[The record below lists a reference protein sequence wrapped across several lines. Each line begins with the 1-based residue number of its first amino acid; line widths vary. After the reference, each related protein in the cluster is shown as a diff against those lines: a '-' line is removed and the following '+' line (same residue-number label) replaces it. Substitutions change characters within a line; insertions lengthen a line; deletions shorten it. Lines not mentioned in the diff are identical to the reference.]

1 MRAFLFFAGLVIVHS
16 LWGGFSN
23 AHAQEAAPESKME
36 LVNHKLWMYLED
48 GSTLSADAIFDK
60 YKQND
65 LVKNTDGRVSYGF
78 TSNTIWG
85 VLEID
90 QNNYSGFASRATEH
104 SLVTVPFLPLK
115 IEVDNAWLD
124 EIDIYFF
131 ESGQRKHH
139 VKLGDS
145 QAHSTRFEDARMPS
159 LFYRFTQPD
168 TLVIFRFASQDP
180 MTIPIYVGPSGA
192 AKDKSTEN
200 AYFYGALYGA
210 LVILLVYNLVLYFYL
225 RERRYLLYSLYL
237 LSFLVFNFT
246 YTGHGFWWVWSES
259 VFLQQWLMPLFM
271 FLYLFSAVRFT
282 IEFLN
287 TQLYLPRLYR
297 IRKYI
302 YSALVAL
309 AVIIVLVGS
318 RSFAVMSQLVVL
330 TSIAVWMLFIGI
342 FAYRNGDALAKFFLP
357 AILCGTGGAMV
368 SSLATWGLIP
378 YSKWAFRGI
387 EIGMVLEMSLLSIS
401 LAFNYKQVQQAR
413 RNAERDA
420 RLDPLTSLYNRRA
433 FEDLVCPI
441 WELGKRSNKYMSVM
455 LIDIDWFKKV
465 NDKYGHDMGDKV
477 LQKVAE
483 EIKGQVRG
491 SDITF
496 RWGGEEFLV
505 FLPNTRV
512 QYAKQIAENLRMHLF
527 THDINKLLRVTVSI
541 GVAGTSPGEEDINVL
556 IKESDQALYLAK
568 ANGRNRVVLWN
579 EGVETS
585 TP

>member
-1 MRAFLFFAGLVIVHS
+1 MRAFLFFVGLVIAHS
-16 LWGGFSN
+16 LWGGFPG
-23 AHAQEAAPESKME
+23 AHGHEAAFENKMQ
-36 LVNHKLWMYLED
+36 LVNHKLWMHYED
-48 GSTLSADAIFDK
+48 GNALSAEDIFAK
-60 YKQND
+60 YQRNS
-65 LVKNTDGRVSYGF
+65 LIENTDGQVSYGF
-78 TSNTIWG
+78 TSNTVWG

-90 QNNYSGFASRATEH
+90 QNEYSGFANRIGEQSPI
-104 SLVTVPFLPLK
+104 TVPFLPLK
-115 IEVDNAWLD
+115 IEIDNAWLD
-124 EIDIYFF
+124 DIDVYFF
-131 ESGQRKHH
+131 ENGQRKHH
-139 VKLGDS
+139 VKLGDN
-145 QAHSTRFEDARMPS
+145 QAHNARLEDARMP
-159 LFYRFTQPD
+159 LVFYRFTQPE

-180 MTIPIYVGPSGA
+180 MTIPIYVGPPRA

-200 AYFYGALYGA
+200 AYFYGALYGS
-210 LVILLVYNLVLYFYL
+210 LIILLLYNLVLYSYL
-225 RERRYLLYSLYL
+225 REQRYLLYSLYL

-259 VFLQQWLMPLFM
+259 ISLQQWLMPVLM
-271 FLYLFSAVRFT
+271 FFYLFNAVRFT

-297 IRKYI
+297 SRKYI
-302 YSALVAL
+302 YGVLVGL
-309 AVIIVLVGS
+309 AVIIVLIGD

-330 TSIAVWMLFIGI
+330 TSIAIWMLCIGI
-342 FAYRNGDALAKFFLP
+342 LAYRNGDTLAKFFLP
-357 AILCGTGGAMV
+357 AILCGTGGATV

-433 FEDLVCPI
+433 FEDLVYPI
-441 WELGKRSNKYMSVM
+441 WELGKRSNKFMSVM

-505 FLPNTRV
+505 FLPNTRA

-568 ANGRNRVVLWN
+568 ANGRNKVVLWN
-579 EGVETS
+579 ESVQ
-585 TP
+585 

>member
-1 MRAFLFFAGLVIVHS
+1 MRAFLFFVGLVIVHN
-16 LWGGFSN
+16 LWGGFSD
-23 AHAQEAAPESKME
+23 AHAQEAVSLDKME
-36 LVNHKLWMYLED
+36 LVNHKLWMYYEN
-48 GSTLSADAIFDK
+48 GSTLSAEDIVAK
-60 YKQND
+60 YQRNS
-65 LVKNTDGRVSYGF
+65 LIENIDGQVSYGF
-78 TSNTIWG
+78 TRNTVWG
-85 VLEID
+85 VLPVELD
-90 QNNYSGFASRATEH
+90 NYSRLITSIAIDSPINI
-104 SLVTVPFLPLK
+104 PFLSLK
-115 IEVDNAWLD
+115 IEINNAWLD
-124 EIDIYFF
+124 DIDLFFF
-131 ESGQRKHH
+131 ENGKRKRH
-139 VKLGDS
+139 VILGDN
-145 QAHSTRFEDARMPS
+145 QVHSARHEDTRMPL
-159 LFYRFTQPD
+159 LFYRFTQPE
-168 TLVIFRFASQDP
+168 TLVVFRFASQDP
-180 MTIPIYVGPSGA
+180 MTIPIYVGTPKA
-192 AKDKSTEN
+192 VKKKSTEN

-210 LVILLVYNLVLYFYL
+210 LLILLVYNLVLYFYL
-225 RERRYLLYSLYL
+225 KERRYLLYSLYL
-237 LSFLVFNFT
+237 LSFLLFNFT
-246 YTGHGFWWVWSES
+246 YTGHGFWWAWSES
-259 VFLQQWLMPLFM
+259 VFLQQWLMPTLM
-271 FLYLFSAVRFT
+271 FFYLFSAVRFT

-297 IRKYI
+297 SRKYVYGSLI
-302 YSALVAL
+302 GL
-309 AVIIVLVGS
+309 AVIIVLVGN

-330 TSIAVWMLFIGI
+330 TSIAVWMLCIGI
-342 FAYRNGDALAKFFLP
+342 LAYRNGDTLAKFFLP
-357 AILCGTGGAMV
+357 AILCGTGGATV

-433 FEDLVCPI
+433 FEDLVYPI

-465 NDKYGHDMGDKV
+465 NDKYGHDIGDKV

-568 ANGRNRVVLWN
+568 AHGRNKVVLWN
-579 EGVETS
+579 ERVQ
-585 TP
+585 

>member
-1 MRAFLFFAGLVIVHS
+1 MRAFLFFVGLVIAHS
-16 LWGGFSN
+16 LWGGFPG
-23 AHAQEAAPESKME
+23 AHGHEAAFENKMQ
-36 LVNHKLWMYLED
+36 LVNHKLWMHYED
-48 GSTLSADAIFDK
+48 GNALSAEDIFAK
-60 YKQND
+60 YQRNS
-65 LVKNTDGRVSYGF
+65 LIENTDGQVSYGF
-78 TSNTIWG
+78 TSNTVWG

-90 QNNYSGFASRATEH
+90 QSEYSGFANRIGEQSPI
-104 SLVTVPFLPLK
+104 TVPFLPLK
-115 IEVDNAWLD
+115 IEIDNAWLD
-124 EIDIYFF
+124 DIDVYFF
-131 ESGQRKHH
+131 ENGQRKHH
-139 VKLGDS
+139 VKLGDN
-145 QAHSTRFEDARMPS
+145 QAHNARLEDARMP
-159 LFYRFTQPD
+159 LVFYRFTQPE

-180 MTIPIYVGPSGA
+180 MTIPIYVGPPRA

-200 AYFYGALYGA
+200 AYFYGELYGS
-210 LVILLVYNLVLYFYL
+210 LIILLLYNLVLYSYL
-225 RERRYLLYSLYL
+225 REQRYLLYSLYL

-259 VFLQQWLMPLFM
+259 ISLQQWLMPVLM
-271 FLYLFSAVRFT
+271 FFYLFNAVRFT

-297 IRKYI
+297 SRKYI
-302 YSALVAL
+302 YGVLVGL
-309 AVIIVLVGS
+309 AVIIVLIGD

-330 TSIAVWMLFIGI
+330 TSIAIWMLCIGI
-342 FAYRNGDALAKFFLP
+342 LAYRNGDTLAKFFLP
-357 AILCGTGGAMV
+357 AILCGTGGATV

-433 FEDLVCPI
+433 FEDLVYPI
-441 WELGKRSNKYMSVM
+441 WELGKRSNKFMSVM

-505 FLPNTRV
+505 FLPNTRA

-527 THDINKLLRVTVSI
+527 NHDINKLLRVTVSI

-568 ANGRNRVVLWN
+568 ANGRNKVVLWN
-579 EGVETS
+579 ESVQ
-585 TP
+585 

>member
-1 MRAFLFFAGLVIVHS
+1 MRAFLFFVGLAIAHS
-16 LWGGFSN
+16 LWGGFSV
-23 AHAQEAAPESKME
+23 AHGREAVSENKIKMQ
-36 LVNHKLWMYLED
+36 LVNHKLWMYHED
-48 GSTLSADAIFDK
+48 GSALSAEAILAK
-60 YKQND
+60 YQRNS
-65 LVKNTDGRVSYGF
+65 LIKNTGRQVSYGF
-78 TSNTIWG
+78 TSNTVWG
-85 VLEID
+85 VLEISQNDYSNFTERIAD
-90 QNNYSGFASRATEH
+90 QSPI
-104 SLVTVPFLPLK
+104 TVPFLPLK
-115 IEVDNAWLD
+115 IEIDNAWLD
-124 EIDIYFF
+124 DIDIYFF
-131 ESGQRKHH
+131 ENGQRKHH
-139 VKLGDS
+139 VKLGDN
-145 QAHSTRFEDARMPS
+145 QAHNARLEDARMP
-159 LFYRFTQPD
+159 LVFYRFTQPE
-168 TLVIFRFASQDP
+168 TIVIFRFASQDP
-180 MTIPIYVGPSGA
+180 MTIPIYVGPPRA

-200 AYFYGALYGA
+200 AYFYGALYGS
-210 LVILLVYNLVLYFYL
+210 LIILLLYNLVLYSYL
-225 RERRYLLYSLYL
+225 REQRYLLYSLYL

-259 VFLQQWLMPLFM
+259 VSLQQWLMPVLM
-271 FLYLFSAVRFT
+271 FFYLFSAVRFT

-297 IRKYI
+297 SRKYI
-302 YSALVAL
+302 YGVLVGL
-309 AVIIVLVGS
+309 AVIIVLVGD

-330 TSIAVWMLFIGI
+330 TSIAIWMLCIGI
-342 FAYRNGDALAKFFLP
+342 LAYRNGDTLAKFFLP
-357 AILCGTGGAMV
+357 AILCGTGGATV

-433 FEDLVCPI
+433 FGDLVYPI
-441 WELGKRSNKYMSVM
+441 WELGKRSNKFMSVM

-505 FLPNTRV
+505 FLPNTRAM
-512 QYAKQIAENLRMHLF
+512 YAKQIAENLRMHLF
-527 THDINKLLRVTVSI
+527 THDINKLLKVTVSI

-568 ANGRNRVVLWN
+568 AKGRNKVVLW
-579 EGVETS
+579 EEDS
-585 TP
+585 E

>member
-1 MRAFLFFAGLVIVHS
+1 MRAFLFFVGLVIAHS
-16 LWGGFSN
+16 LWGGFSD
-23 AHAQEAAPESKME
+23 AHGQEAVLLDKME
-36 LVNHKLWMYLED
+36 LVNHKLWMYCEN
-48 GSTLSADAIFDK
+48 GSTLSAEDIVAK
-60 YKQND
+60 YQRNS
-65 LVKNTDGRVSYGF
+65 LIKNTGRQVSYGF
-78 TSNTIWG
+78 TSNTVWG
-85 VLEID
+85 VLEIN
-90 QNNYSGFASRATEH
+90 QNDYSVFTE
-104 SLVTVPFLPLK
+104 SIAEQSSITVPFLPLK
-115 IEVDNAWLD
+115 IEIDNAWLD
-124 EIDIYFF
+124 DIDIYFF
-131 ESGQRKHH
+131 ENGQRKHQ
-139 VKLGDS
+139 VKLGDN
-145 QAHSTRFEDARMPS
+145 QAHNARLEDTRMP
-159 LFYRFTQPD
+159 LVFYRFTQPE

-180 MTIPIYVGPSGA
+180 MTIPIYVGLPRA

-200 AYFYGALYGA
+200 AYFYGALYGS
-210 LVILLVYNLVLYFYL
+210 LIILLLYNLVLYSYL
-225 RERRYLLYSLYL
+225 REQRYLLYSLYL

-259 VFLQQWLMPLFM
+259 VSLQQWLMPVLM
-271 FLYLFSAVRFT
+271 FFYLFSAVRFT

-287 TQLYLPRLYR
+287 TQVYLPRLYR
-297 IRKYI
+297 SRKYV
-302 YSALVAL
+302 YGVLVGL
-309 AVIIVLVGS
+309 AVIIVLIGD

-330 TSIAVWMLFIGI
+330 TSIAIWMLCIGI
-342 FAYRNGDALAKFFLP
+342 LAYRNGDTLAKFFLP
-357 AILCGTGGAMV
+357 AILCGTGGATV

-401 LAFNYKQVQQAR
+401 LAFSYKQVQQAR

-433 FEDLVCPI
+433 FGDLVYPI
-441 WELGKRSNKYMSVM
+441 WELGKRSNKFMSVM
-455 LIDIDWFKKV
+455 LIDIDWFKKI

-505 FLPNTRV
+505 FLPNTRAL
-512 QYAKQIAENLRMHLF
+512 YAKQIAENLRMHLF

-568 ANGRNRVVLWN
+568 AHGRNKVVLWN
-579 EGVETS
+579 ERVQ
-585 TP
+585 

>member
-1 MRAFLFFAGLVIVHS
+1 MRAFLFFVGLVIAHS
-16 LWGGFSN
+16 LWGGFSG
-23 AHAQEAAPESKME
+23 AHGHEAAFENKMQ
-36 LVNHKLWMYLED
+36 LVNHKLWMHYED
-48 GSTLSADAIFDK
+48 GNVLSAEDIFAK
-60 YKQND
+60 YQRNS
-65 LVKNTDGRVSYGF
+65 LIENTDGQVSYGF
-78 TSNTIWG
+78 TSNTVWG

-90 QNNYSGFASRATEH
+90 QNEYSGFADRIGEQSPI
-104 SLVTVPFLPLK
+104 TVPFLPLK
-115 IEVDNAWLD
+115 IEIDNAWLD
-124 EIDIYFF
+124 DIDIYFF
-131 ESGQRKHH
+131 ENGQRKHH
-139 VKLGDS
+139 VKLGDN
-145 QAHSTRFEDARMPS
+145 QAHTARLEDARMPL
-159 LFYRFTQPD
+159 LFYRFTHPK

-180 MTIPIYVGPSGA
+180 MTIPIYVGSSRA

-210 LVILLVYNLVLYFYL
+210 LIILLLYNLVLYSYL
-225 RERRYLLYSLYL
+225 REQRYLLYSLYL

-259 VFLQQWLMPLFM
+259 ISLQQWLMPVLM
-271 FLYLFSAVRFT
+271 FFYLFSAVRFT

-287 TQLYLPRLYR
+287 TQLYLPRLHR
-297 IRKYI
+297 SRKYI
-302 YSALVAL
+302 YGALVGL
-309 AVIIVLVGS
+309 AVIIALVGD

-330 TSIAVWMLFIGI
+330 TSIAIWMLCIGI
-342 FAYRNGDALAKFFLP
+342 LAYRNGDPLARFFLP
-357 AILCGTGGAMV
+357 AILCGTGGATV

-433 FEDLVCPI
+433 FKDLVYPI
-441 WELGKRSNKYMSVM
+441 WELGKRSNKFMSVM

-505 FLPNTRV
+505 FLPNTRA

-568 ANGRNRVVLWN
+568 AHGRNKVVLWN
-579 EGVETS
+579 ES
-585 TP
+585 AQ

>member
-1 MRAFLFFAGLVIVHS
+1 MRAFLFFVGLVIVYS
-16 LWGGFSN
+16 LWGGLSF
-23 AHAQEAAPESKME
+23 AYAKGTAPLDKME
-36 LVNHKLWMYLED
+36 LINHKLWMYFEGGSASAAED
-48 GSTLSADAIFDK
+48 ILAK
-60 YKQND
+60 YQQNS
-65 LVKNTDGRVSYGF
+65 LVKNVGRQVSYGF
-78 TSNTIWG
+78 TDNTVWG
-85 VLEID
+85 VLKIEL
-90 QNNYSGFASRATEH
+90 NNYSVLTNQVDETRQQTIS
-104 SLVTVPFLPLK
+104 PLPLTIK
-115 IEVDNAWLD
+115 IDNAW
-124 EIDIYFF
+124 IDDIDVYFF
-131 ESGQRKHH
+131 ESGKRKHH
-139 VKLGDS
+139 VRLGDN
-145 QAHSTRFEDARMPS
+145 QVHSARREDTRMPS
-159 LFYRFTQPD
+159 LSYRFTQPE
-168 TLVIFRFASQDP
+168 TLVIFRFATQDP
-180 MTIPIYVGPSGA
+180 MTIPIYVGPPRA

-210 LVILLVYNLVLYFYL
+210 LIILLLYNLVLYSYL
-225 RERRYLLYSLYL
+225 REQRYLLYSLYL
-237 LSFLVFNFT
+237 SSFLLFNFT

-259 VFLQQWLMPLFM
+259 VFLQQWLMPALM
-271 FLYLFSAVRFT
+271 FFYLFSAVRFT

-297 IRKYI
+297 SRKYI
-302 YSALVAL
+302 YGALVGL
-309 AVIIVLVGS
+309 AVIIVLVGN

-330 TSIAVWMLFIGI
+330 TSISVWMLCIGI
-342 FAYRNGDALAKFFLP
+342 LAYRNGDTLAKFFLP
-357 AILCGTGGAMV
+357 AILCGTGGATV

-413 RNAERDA
+413 KNAERDA

-433 FEDLVCPI
+433 FEDLVYPI
-441 WELGKRSNKYMSVM
+441 WELGKRSNKFMSVM

-512 QYAKQIAENLRMHLF
+512 QYAKQIAENLRLHLF

-541 GVAGTSPGEEDINVL
+541 GVAGTTPGEHDINVL

-568 ANGRNRVVLWN
+568 AKGRNKVVLWN
-579 EGVETS
+579 EGVE
-585 TP
+585 